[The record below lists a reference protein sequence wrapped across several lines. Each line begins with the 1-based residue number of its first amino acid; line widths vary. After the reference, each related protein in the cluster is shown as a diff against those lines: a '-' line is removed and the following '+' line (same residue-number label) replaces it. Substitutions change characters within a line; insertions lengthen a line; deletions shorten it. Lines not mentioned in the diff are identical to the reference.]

1 MRYFRY
7 FVLFVFLLGMAVA
20 ANAQED
26 ACPAIVQTA
35 LSTVE
40 TLCAETGRNQACY
53 GNLALV
59 AQARDGVTDFQF
71 SQPGDITD
79 LAAIQ
84 ALTLDPLDT
93 VTETW
98 GVALLRAQAN
108 LPDTLPGQNVTLLL
122 FGDVEISNQG
132 GVSDES
138 GSYGDMQAFYFRTG
152 IADAPCSA
160 APESGILVQTPQGA
174 ERITLQINDAVVTLG
189 STAFLQAVPGDAMLV
204 SVLEGMGEVTAGGAS
219 VAVPAG
225 TRVSVPLDSDGRAGG
240 VPSYPAAYT
249 TDQADALP
257 VVTLP
262 EVVEAAEPISAEEA
276 PLHFTGPSTTLNTDP
291 AGRVLFPRPSGDFI
305 AETKVTFSPDSN
317 FQGAGIYADFDTG
330 GHIELVLAYCAEGE
344 GGGTCVGRG
353 LYFDAFGSPGFSAI
367 LAHVV
372 TPYSGTV
379 AYLQIENTAG
389 TYTARYRT
397 SPGAAWTDFAS
408 FDASPVV
415 TAVGIMAQSASSTME
430 NPFGAPA
437 IPAVFEDFIL
447 RRP

>member
-1 MRYFRY
+1 MPYFRY
-7 FVLFVFLLGMAVA
+7 FALFIFLLGMAVSGS
-20 ANAQED
+20 AQED
-26 ACPAIVQTA
+26 ACPVIVQTA

-40 TLCAETGRNQACY
+40 SWCADTRRNQACY

-59 AQARDGVTDFQF
+59 AQARDSVTDFQF
-71 SQPGDITD
+71 SQPGDIAD

-84 ALTLDPLDT
+84 TITLDALDT
-93 VTETW
+93 TTETW

-122 FGDVEISNQG
+122 FGDVEIRNQG
-132 GVSDES
+132 GMSDES

-160 APESGILVQTPQGA
+160 APESGILIQTPNSA
-174 ERITLQINDAVVTLG
+174 ERITLNINEAVVTLG
-189 STAFLQAVPGDAMLV
+189 STAFLQAVPGDAMRV
-204 SVLEGMGEVTAGGAS
+204 SILEGTGEVTAGGAS

-225 TRVSVPLDSDGRAGG
+225 TQVSVPLDGDGRADG
-240 VPSYPAAYT
+240 VPSYPVAYT

-257 VVTLP
+257 VVMLP
-262 EVVEAAEPISAEEA
+262 EVVEVAEPISAEEA
-276 PLHFTGPSTTLNTDP
+276 PLHFTGPSTTLTTDP

-344 GGGTCVGRG
+344 GGGSCVERG
-353 LYFDAFGSPGFSAI
+353 LYFDAFATPGFSAL

-372 TPYSGTV
+372 MPYGGTV

-397 SPGAAWTDFAS
+397 SADAAWADFAS

-437 IPAVFEDFIL
+437 IAAVFEDFTL